1 MEKKPVGEGIQ
12 KLTPIYEERQMD
24 IISRPSIHFGNI
36 RELFIKSKKKDKRTF
51 YIKMKK
57 RCKER
62 PQGFNVSYVTQ
73 VRLAI

>member
-36 RELFIKSKKKDKRTF
+36 RELFIKSKKKIRELFT
-51 YIKMKK
+51 
-57 RCKER
+57 E
-62 PQGFNVSYVTQ
+62 T
-73 VRLAI
+73 